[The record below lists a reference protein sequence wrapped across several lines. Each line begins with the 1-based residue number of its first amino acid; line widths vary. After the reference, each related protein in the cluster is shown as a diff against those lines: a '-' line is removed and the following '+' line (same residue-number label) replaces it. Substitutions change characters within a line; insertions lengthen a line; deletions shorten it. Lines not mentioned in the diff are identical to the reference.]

1 MALLTDRKFIH
12 FNRKSDFEAQLN
24 ANAISDKQIVFLKDA
39 QEIWTH
45 GTYYGSVEQF
55 LDETN
60 KDSTNAVS
68 AAAVYQA
75 LADDEEVIAAA
86 LNDLNDKYTN
96 LDSSKQDIISD
107 LDTIRENAQSGAS
120 KVSNVQAD
128 WNATSGLA
136 QILHKP
142 DLSVYE
148 NKVTSVNGQTGDV
161 EVVIPQS
168 LLLKGITPQGHTLA
182 DAADSYYANEL
193 NNGEAG
199 AWFISY
205 SNGDILVK
213 SNDTSKDQDG
223 RVCLS
228 SSWKSRLNYGGMTWA
243 NVGDILLVYK
253 QSSLIVVYKVMSINE
268 AGETRIGLMSPNDK
282 IQVNKI
288 SNIEGNVNN
297 LLGKI
302 DKRLPYS
309 TDSTNIGNAGNGAY
323 TNVTAGR
330 TNWLDTSTAGA
341 AIKLGNLQ
349 IAIDNSGRLYSR
361 NQTNN
366 IWNVTNQL
374 KTITETDLNNVFE
387 PSVIGYATVTNGPSE
402 TGNYTVYTFTS
413 SDYDGNGFRSI
424 LQIAI
429 NRNSGNQYMRTC
441 FKKVDGSGT
450 DFTST
455 DWKLVSP
462 SVTSVNGQTG
472 EVTITE
478 TQLSKGTATGTGN
491 AVTDINVSN
500 HQITLVKGATY
511 ATQSDIDTSI
521 ANLVDS
527 APETLDT
534 LSELATALG
543 DDPNFATTVANQIG
557 QKYTKPSTGIPAS
570 DLAAGVIPAA
580 PGTLNTNNT
589 TAQTVSSSEALSG
602 AIKLHKVSKTGS
614 YNDLI
619 KPSGGIPKTDLAS
632 AVQTSLG
639 KADTSVQNKGSESN
653 IVVGVGNS
661 SNIGITSSSIGM
673 ETENGAI
680 SIGNDITLNTSGV
693 VNYNGSR
700 VATVTDLQGK
710 QDVIRDLQTIRD
722 GAADGATAIQGV
734 KVNGTALTPD
744 SNKAVD
750 ITAIPAS
757 IVTEDSTHKFAT
769 NAEKTKWNTLSNVID
784 VPEGPDLTVTSNTIM
799 AVGVSSP
806 GYGMESNA
814 IYIKAPTGSSNANIL
829 KITGNGI
836 QTAVLNSGSLSAWT
850 SYGTSDLT
858 PTTPISIVQ
867 GTGSSQNIK
876 YIKLVGNKNTDIA
889 QIIES
894 PDTDGGWEHAG
905 NSGIPTVALVASKV
919 DVKYTKPSTG
929 IPKTDLASA
938 VQTSLGK
945 ADSAIQGV
953 KVNGTALTPDSN
965 KAVNITSIPA
975 SIVTQDA
982 THRFVTDNEKNNWDN
997 KLDTLY
1003 NNVTSAGS
1011 TYPVSGYA
1019 VTSYVDPLIEG
1030 KQDKFQY
1037 IQEDSTSDTTSVSIE
1052 SDILIVPETIYTNDN
1067 FYQIATTNDIKVTS
1081 VKVNGTA
1088 LTPDANKAVNI
1099 TIPEGELST
1108 NYEPS
1113 SLDNEDLELAAGDTY
1128 EEAFGKLEKSIND
1141 NEQITAAALTDLDSR
1156 INTLHLPQSLDD
1168 IPDGSTRKLSDYAT
1182 TTQLATKQDALVS
1195 GTNIK
1200 TINNESILGSGNIT
1214 IQGGSGGDTNVIE
1227 TIKVNGTAL
1236 TPDSNKAVDISTVTS
1251 FNGNT
1256 GAITYTAPVTS
1267 VNGQT
1272 GAVNLTIPS
1281 AVTESTVSGWGFTKN
1296 AGTLTGVTIGGNP
1309 ATVSNGVAS
1318 FPISY
1323 KAYDDSVYSFTN
1335 WIGRLFSVLTFSDV
1349 NNFINQFIFNGTIN

>member
-12 FNRKSDFEAQLN
+12 FNKKEDFLVQLN
-24 ANAISDKQIVFLKDA
+24 ANAIADWQIVFIGNGNSGEEA
-39 QEIWTH
+39 PEIWTH

-60 KDSTNAVS
+60 KDSTNAIS

-86 LNDLNDKYTN
+86 LNDLNDRIEN
-96 LDSSKQDIISD
+96 LDIPSKISD
-107 LDTIRENAQSGAS
+107 LTDDLSLATQDYVDDKLDDVLGISAEGVEAFVNMTRDEDTATGILTEIVNKASKTNAVNGAPLSNTESYFYGTSTTAAATVQKEVSIPSITSLKTGQIIVVKPTITSTVANSTIKLNNFTAYPMRYNNAAITTSTDSIVWAANIPSIWVFDGTYWVFLGHGLDSNTTYSSMSQAEASAGTSTTARTISAKVLHDTIEESIPVPLIIEVNDTDTTVPSGTYTSIGTAIAAGRDVII
-120 KVSNVQAD
+120 KVSGIPEIG
-128 WNATSGLA
+128 ATTYCRLTTNYTSVDNSYIFAELTDTST
-136 QILHKP
+136 QKYMVIINS
-142 DLSVYE
+142 DNSISQESVYFAQE
-148 NKVTSVNGQTGDV
+148 QHDHGYIDHNGTLSIQTSDTA
-161 EVVIPQS
+161 I
-168 LLLKGITPQGHTLA
+168 
-182 DAADSYYANEL
+182 AN
-193 NNGEAG
+193 
-199 AWFISY
+199 
-205 SNGDILVK
+205 
-213 SNDTSKDQDG
+213 
-223 RVCLS
+223 
-228 SSWKSRLNYGGMTWA
+228 
-243 NVGDILLVYK
+243 
-253 QSSLIVVYKVMSINE
+253 
-268 AGETRIGLMSPNDK
+268 NDK
-282 IQVNKI
+282 IVI
-288 SNIEGNVNN
+288 YDASN
-297 LLGKI
+297 
-302 DKRLPYS
+302 D
-309 TDSTNIGNAGNGAY
+309 GAIM
-323 TNVTAGR
+323 R
-330 TNWLDTSTAGA
+330 S
-341 AIKLGNLQ
+341 
-349 IAIDNSGRLYSR
+349 
-361 NQTNN
+361 
-366 IWNVTNQL
+366 
-374 KTITETDLNNVFE
+374 TITF
-387 PSVIGYATVTNGPSE
+387 
-402 TGNYTVYTFTS
+402 
-413 SDYDGNGFRSI
+413 
-424 LQIAI
+424 
-429 NRNSGNQYMRTC
+429 
-441 FKKVDGSGT
+441 DGST
-450 DFTST
+450 TT
-455 DWKLVSP
+455 KALTP
-462 SVTSVNGQTG
+462 
-472 EVTITE
+472 
-478 TQLSKGTATGTGN
+478 KGTWETFLQ
-491 AVTDINVSN
+491 D
-500 HQITLVKGATY
+500 HQ
-511 ATQSDIDTSI
+511 SI
-521 ANLVDS
+521 KS
-527 APETLDT
+527 
-534 LSELATALG
+534 
-543 DDPNFATTVANQIG
+543 
-557 QKYTKPSTGIPAS
+557 
-570 DLAAGVIPAA
+570 
-580 PGTLNTNNT
+580 LNTNNT
-589 TAQTVSSSEALSG
+589 SAQTVNASEAIAGSG
-602 AIKLHKVSKTGS
+602 TINLHKVSKTGS
-614 YNDLI
+614 YSDLI
-619 KPSGGIPKTDLAS
+619 KPSTGIPKTDLAS

-653 IVVGVGNS
+653 IVVGVGNNSNISVTS
-661 SNIGITSSSIGM
+661 SNIGM